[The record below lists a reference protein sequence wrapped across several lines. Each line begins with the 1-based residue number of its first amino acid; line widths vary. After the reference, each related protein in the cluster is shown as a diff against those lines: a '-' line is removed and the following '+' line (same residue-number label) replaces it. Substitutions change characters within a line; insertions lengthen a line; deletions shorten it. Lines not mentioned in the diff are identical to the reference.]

1 MYCLFFLIVNLK
13 NSFRIYDEFNR
24 NDKFKFNDFPFYT
37 IVQQEY
43 KKTKFL
49 DNFHVYSPHGGYC
62 WKIPS
67 PCGNPENIY
76 VTKKNGYFFISKIR
90 GN

>member
-1 MYCLFFLIVNLK
+1 MNLTETISL
-13 NSFRIYDEFNR
+13 NLVIS
-24 NDKFKFNDFPFYT
+24 PFYT

-49 DNFHVYSPHGGYC
+49 DNFHVYSP
-62 WKIPS
+62 WKTIAGKFHLH
-67 PCGNPENIY
+67 GNPENIY